1 MSDPIQTVVNGKK
14 FNEGYRYIT
23 MNGKLN
29 ELDESYRYNNC
40 NCKRVTRAKT
50 NTDNIY
56 YCQVDPEYIVEKD
69 GAVSLELLAVSSTL
83 LYYYYKLYFVE
94 VVNNRIRMN
103 DIDTDKKIEDEV
115 DGQ

>member
-1 MSDPIQTVVNGKK
+1 M
-14 FNEGYRYIT
+14 
-23 MNGKLN
+23 
-29 ELDESYRYNNC
+29 
-40 NCKRVTRAKT
+40 
-50 NTDNIY
+50 
-56 YCQVDPEYIVEKD
+56 DPEYIVEKD

-94 VVNNRIRMN
+94 VVNNRMN